1 MQQAPQQAPP
11 PPPPPPD
18 APSLSGSRWSTA
30 AGAAPVE
37 PDFMVDL
44 SLRESLER
52 LAADREIVFMPTGAR
67 QDGKQVFSFGGV
79 PLYLDPDKAL
89 VYARLGKAGFK
100 PTSLRALVDAAAS
113 N

>member
-1 MQQAPQQAPP
+1 M
-11 PPPPPPD
+11 
-18 APSLSGSRWSTA
+18 PSA
-30 AGAAPVE
+30 IGARDE
-37 PDFMVDL
+37 
-44 SLRESLER
+44 
-52 LAADREIVFMPTGAR
+52 GAR

-79 PLYLDPDKAL
+79 SLYLDPDKAL